1 MKKSIFLIILLFI
14 SSVGYADSL
23 QRFIN
28 RYSDVDGAQYKVF
41 NRDSHF
47 NDVPANSFSP
57 FSLKMRSGSLKVMG
71 IEEMVILQL
80 EQCRE
85 SVQERFVENVTDAI
99 PDEYSLVAEN
109 IRYQIYLSNQ
119 DEDYA
124 YMLIVNHKL
133 PGLTLMYVTNGF
145 VRAMLNDEGD
155 GFDPDKLERYLEQGA
170 ERLGESMINLGEKI
184 KEGMLRLQESTKER
198 VEEAETWKI
207 YL

>member
-14 SSVGYADSL
+14 SSVGHADSL

-145 VRAMLNDEGD
+145 VRAILNDEGD

-170 ERLGESMINLGEKI
+170 ERLGESMINFGEKI

>member
-170 ERLGESMINLGEKI
+170 ERLGESMINFGEKI

-198 VEEAETWKI
+198 VEEAETWKV
-207 YL
+207 YF

>member
-14 SSVGYADSL
+14 SSVGHADSL

>member
-1 MKKSIFLIILLFI
+1 MKKSTILIVLLLI
-14 SSVGYADSL
+14 STIGYADSL

-28 RYSDVDGAQYKVF
+28 RYSDIEGVNYKVF

-57 FSLKMRSGSLKVMG
+57 FSLKMRSGTLKVMG
-71 IEEMVILQL
+71 IEEMIILQL
-80 EQCRE
+80 EECRE
-85 SVQERFVENVTDAI
+85 SVQERFIENIDDAI
-99 PDEYSLVAEN
+99 PYEYSLVAEN

-170 ERLGESMINLGEKI
+170 EKLGESMIGLGEKI
-184 KEGMLRLQESTKER
+184 KEGMLRLQENTKER

>member
-14 SSVGYADSL
+14 SSVGHADSL

-145 VRAMLNDEGD
+145 VRAILNDEGD

>member
-198 VEEAETWKI
+198 VEEAETWKV
-207 YL
+207 YF

>member
-14 SSVGYADSL
+14 SSVGHADSL

-28 RYSDVDGAQYKVF
+28 RYSDVDGAQYKIF

-198 VEEAETWKI
+198 VEEAETWKV
-207 YL
+207 YF

>member
-1 MKKSIFLIILLFI
+1 MKKNIILIALLFI
-14 SSVGYADSL
+14 CSVVHADSL

-28 RYSDVDGAQYKVF
+28 RYSNIDGVQYKVF

-57 FSLKMRSGSLKVMG
+57 FSLKMRSGTLKVMG

-80 EQCRE
+80 EQCKE
-85 SVQERFVENVTDAI
+85 SVQERFIENITDAI

-155 GFDPDKLERYLEQGA
+155 GFDPDKLERYLEQSA
-170 ERLGESMINLGEKI
+170 EKLGESVVGFGEKI
-184 KEGMLRLQESTKER
+184 KEGIQRLQER
-198 VEEAETWKI
+198 IEEEDSWEV
-207 YL
+207 YF

>member
-14 SSVGYADSL
+14 SSVGHADSL

-145 VRAMLNDEGD
+145 VRAILNDEGD

-170 ERLGESMINLGEKI
+170 ERLGESMINFGEKI

-198 VEEAETWKI
+198 VEEAETWKV
-207 YL
+207 YF